1 MEISN
6 TTPNH
11 IDIYYMSMTDDKIE
25 FVVDICMVN

>member
-11 IDIYYMSMTDDKIE
+11 IDIYYMTRTDDKIE
-25 FVVDICMVN
+25 FDADICMVN